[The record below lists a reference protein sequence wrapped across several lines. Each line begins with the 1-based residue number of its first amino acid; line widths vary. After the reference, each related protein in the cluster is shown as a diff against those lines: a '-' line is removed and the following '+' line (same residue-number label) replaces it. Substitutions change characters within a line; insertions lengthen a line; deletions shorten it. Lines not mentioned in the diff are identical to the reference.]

1 MSKAYPKYKSSGVA
15 WLGDVPE
22 HWGIKKVQFLLENND
37 GGVWGEDPIGD
48 DNDSIVLRSTEQTV
62 DGFWKIE
69 DPAIRYL
76 TDQEIRKA
84 HLVEGDL
91 VITKAS
97 GSEQHIGKTSLVN
110 TDIEA
115 KHCCFS
121 NFMQRLRPN
130 ARTSSLFLWFY
141 FNNRI
146 VREQF
151 VYYSNTTTGL
161 ANLNPSLIG
170 DVQISLPPL
179 PEQQAIA
186 AFLDRETGRID
197 ALITKKERLLELLAE
212 QRTALISRAVTKGL
226 DASVKLKPS
235 GVEWLGD
242 VPEHWEVKALKYLF
256 ENLDYK
262 RIPIAAE
269 DRSGIDKIYPYY
281 GASGIIDYVEDY
293 IYDETLILVAEDG
306 ANLLSRSTP
315 LAFRAEGK
323 YWVNNHAHILRPKY
337 DAITYWESVLQ
348 ILDYTPFVSGSA
360 QPKLTA
366 DNLGSF
372 LLPLPPL
379 PEQQA
384 IAAFLDRETAKIDA
398 LSAKVSTVIER
409 LKEYRTA
416 LISSAV
422 TGKIDVR
429 EAV

>member
-1 MSKAYPKYKSSGVA
+1 MNKPYPKY
-15 WLGDVPE
+15 
-22 HWGIKKVQFLLENND
+22 
-37 GGVWGEDPIGD
+37 
-48 DNDSIVLRSTEQTV
+48 
-62 DGFWKIE
+62 
-69 DPAIRYL
+69 
-76 TDQEIRKA
+76 
-84 HLVEGDL
+84 
-91 VITKAS
+91 
-97 GSEQHIGKTSLVN
+97 
-110 TDIEA
+110 
-115 KHCCFS
+115 
-121 NFMQRLRPN
+121 
-130 ARTSSLFLWFY
+130 
-141 FNNRI
+141 
-146 VREQF
+146 
-151 VYYSNTTTGL
+151 
-161 ANLNPSLIG
+161 
-170 DVQISLPPL
+170 
-179 PEQQAIA
+179 
-186 AFLDRETGRID
+186 
-197 ALITKKERLLELLAE
+197 
-212 QRTALISRAVTKGL
+212 
-226 DASVKLKPS
+226 KPS

-256 ENLDYK
+256 ENLDYR

-323 YWVNNHAHILRPKY
+323 YWVNNHAHILRPKFNV
-337 DAITYWESVLQ
+337 ITYWESVLQ
-348 ILDYTPFVSGSA
+348 LFDYTPYVSGSA

-372 LLPLPPL
+372 QLPVPPLPEQLAIAAFLDRETGRIDALIAKKQRLLELLAEQRTALISRAVTKGLDASVKLKPSGVEWLGDVPEHWGVKKIVFLLDRLQDGTHFSPESDFSGEFLYITAKNIKEWGFDFSEITFVTKEAHDEIYRRCPVKKGDVLYIKDGATAGIATVNTLDEEFSMLSSVAMLRPRITVMDSGFLKYHLNTEGFKSFVLNSLVGGAMTRFTIEIISKFRLIAPPL

-384 IAAFLDRETAKIDA
+384 IAAFLDRETAKIDT
-398 LSAKVSTVIER
+398 LSAKVTTVIER